1 MNAELK
7 SLLEA
12 ARAERRTHLTEV
24 EALALV
30 SALGVTVPTHRLVKN
45 ARQIE
50 TLDLSAF
57 RSERLV
63 VKVVSHEIL
72 HKSDSGG
79 VEVVPKR
86 QADLVAAIEAM
97 ERRQGGRAIAG
108 YSLNEYVAHDTSFG
122 GELLLGVRWT
132 ADFGPVVAFGPGGIY
147 AEHLA
152 THLRP
157 GSGIAIL
164 SPYLHGLTA
173 DARGQT
179 APIPLERLLAT
190 KAVTP
195 AVTGGLRGRRPSLEP
210 AVLQRLLETFLEFA
224 DTAMPSD
231 IAELEINP
239 LVCHD
244 GKAVAL
250 DALVRLAPPNRD
262 GEPSALPRPLEKVDH
277 LLTPRSIAVLGVSKR
292 LNPGRVIL
300 RNILRSGFSRDRVI
314 VVKPGTETIEGCR
327 CVDDLGDLPHR
338 VDLAV
343 LAIDAA
349 QIPRTV
355 DRLLELRR
363 AESLILIPGGLG
375 ERRGSEERAERL
387 RSSLADARRSGWRGP
402 LINGGNCLG
411 VRSQPG
417 RYDTLFIPES
427 KLRFPAG
434 PETPLALISQ
444 SGAFAI
450 ARASKLSTLNPRY
463 LITVGNQVD
472 LTVGDY
478 LTYLKD
484 DSKIEV
490 FACYVEGFR
499 PLDGRRFLEAA
510 SEITR
515 GGRPVILYRAGRT
528 AAGAKATA
536 SHTASIAGDYAT
548 TRELARAA
556 GVVVAESLADFE
568 DLVHLFCCLRRKTVA
583 GWRLGAV
590 SNAGFECVAIADN
603 TPGGQLEPGLRL
615 AAFSPSTH
623 ERLSTILDR
632 ARVGSIVSVSN
643 PLDVTPMLAD
653 ADYEAASRAVLEDG
667 GVDIGCLGCVP
678 LTGALET
685 LSDEPGHGEDLNR
698 ETSVVRRLVRLAE
711 DQPKACVTVVDSGA
725 LYDPMAHLLIRKQIP
740 TFRTAD
746 RALRLFEAFCRW
758 RITYGKQ

>member
-1 MNAELK
+1 MAVV
-7 SLLEA
+7 
-12 ARAERRTHLTEV
+12 R
-24 EALALV
+24 
-30 SALGVTVPTHRLVKN
+30 ALGIAVPTHRLIKN
-45 ARQIE
+45 TREIE

-63 VKVVSHEIL
+63 VKVVCHEIL

-79 VEVVPKR
+79 VEVVPRKR
-86 QADLVAAIEAM
+86 AEVVAAIEAM
-97 ERRQGGRAIAG
+97 ARRHAGREITG
-108 YSLNEYVAHDTSFG
+108 YSLNEYVAHDASLG

-132 ADFGPVVAFGPGGIY
+132 ADFGSVVAFGPGGVY

-152 THLRP
+152 AHLRP
-157 GSGIAIL
+157 GSGVAIL
-164 SPYLHGLTA
+164 SPYLHGPNA

-179 APIPLERLLAT
+179 APVSLEQLLAT
-190 KAVTP
+190 KAITP
-195 AVTGGLRGRRPSLEP
+195 ALTGDLRGRRPGLET
-210 AVLQRLLETFLEFA
+210 AALLQLLETFLELA
-224 DTAMPSD
+224 EAVVPSD

-239 LVCHD
+239 LVCRD
-244 GKAVAL
+244 GRAVAL
-250 DALVRLAPPNRD
+250 DALVKLAPPD
-262 GEPSALPRPLEKVDH
+262 GDTVPPAPRPLDKLE
-277 LLTPRSIAVLGVSKR
+277 LLLVPRSIAVFGVSKR
-292 LNPGRVIL
+292 LNPGRIIL
-300 RNILRSGFSRDRVI
+300 RNILRSGFPRDRII
-314 VVKPGTETIEGCR
+314 VVKPGMETIDGCR
-327 CVDDLGDLPHR
+327 CVDDIVAIPNR

-343 LAIDAA
+343 LAIDAT
-349 QIPRTV
+349 QIPWTV

-387 RSSLADARRSGWRGP
+387 RSSLAAARRSKWRGP

-411 VRSQPG
+411 VRSRPG

-478 LTYLKD
+478 LTYLKN
-484 DSKIEV
+484 DSEIEV
-490 FACYVEGFR
+490 FACYVEGFG

-510 SEITR
+510 AEITR

-536 SHTASIAGDYAT
+536 SHTASIAGDYAVN
-548 TRELARAA
+548 RELARAA

-568 DLVHLFCCLRRKTVA
+568 DLVHLFCCLRHKTVS

-603 TPGGQLEPGLRL
+603 TPGSQLVPGLRL
-615 AAFSPSTH
+615 ADFSATTH
-623 ERLSTILDR
+623 ERLSAILDR
-632 ARVGSIVSVSN
+632 ARIGSIVSVNN
-643 PLDVTPMLAD
+643 PLDVTPMFAD
-653 ADYEAASRAVLEDG
+653 ADFEAAARAVLEDDR
-667 GVDIGCLGCVP
+667 VDVGCIGCVP

-685 LSDEPGHGEDLNR
+685 LAAEPGHSEDLNR
-698 ETSVVRRLVRLAE
+698 ETSVVRRLVRLTE
-711 DQPKACVTVVDSGA
+711 DLPKAWVAVIDSGA
-725 LYDPMAHLLIRKQIP
+725 LYDPMAQLLIRQQIP

-758 RITYGKQ
+758 RIAYRNP